1 MGLSARDIAFI
12 IALCGVT
19 TLNVFLLG
27 AVTVALPTIGRD
39 LNFQEGNLYWPVNV
53 NSLSFG
59 GLLLFCGR
67 LGDIL
72 GGRFMFLVG
81 SLWFA
86 IWSLA
91 TAFVP
96 SSNVFIVDMALLGIG
111 SAANTPAAIGLCS
124 SYFPPGANRNK
135 AFSALGVGSPVGF
148 ILGLVAS
155 GLLTESR
162 ATWRSLF
169 YIQAGL
175 AVFFVCLALVVFP
188 KDHANRRYDKGLDWG
203 GAVLSTTGLGLL
215 TFGLSDSTIAQKG
228 WLAPQ
233 VLSLFLVSIVV
244 LVAFVFFEHWRESRH
259 MSVLMPLSIW
269 RQPGAKL
276 GPLVGVVFF
285 GWFSFDTLSYFF
297 TLYFQQVQLLD
308 PMQTSLRFIPMA
320 IAGTLPS
327 IAAGY
332 YVARVPA
339 YILML
344 SGLLVS
350 LASSV
355 IFALINPDISFW
367 YMAFFMMITVS
378 GVAIIYPLGNQQIAL
393 SLDEDSQSL
402 AGGIFSVTARLAI
415 AIGLAVTSGIV
426 DSVSKAYNNKH
437 PDLDAQSP
445 EVLLV
450 GFRAAG
456 WTCFASTLLGIVI
469 VIIGLRDLGVIGK
482 KTRASDGAA
491 QSDEGKSKSGQ
502 IDPGSLK

>member
-27 AVTVALPTIGRD
+27 AVTVALLTIGRD
-39 LNFQEGNLYWPVNV
+39 LNFQEGNLYWPMNV

-96 SSNVFIVDMALLGIG
+96 SSNFFIVDMALLGIG

-124 SYFPPGANRNK
+124 NK
-135 AFSALGVGSPVGF
+135 AFSALGIGSPVGF

-175 AVFFVCLALVVFP
+175 AVFFVCLALVVLP
-188 KDHANRRYDKGLDWG
+188 KDHSNRRYDKVQLALAFNVW
-203 GAVLSTTGLGLL
+203 ALR
-215 TFGLSDSTIAQKG
+215 STIAQKG

-233 VLSLFLVSIVV
+233 VLSYSSYPSLCWSHLSFRALEGIKTK
-244 LVAFVFFEHWRESRH
+244 
-259 MSVLMPLSIW
+259 SVLMPLSIW

-285 GWFSFDTLSYFF
+285 GWFSFDTLSYSLRYINSPSLMVFS
-297 TLYFQQVQLLD
+297 FQQVQLLD
-308 PMQTSLRFIPMA
+308 PLQTSLRFIPMA

-350 LASSV
+350 LASGV
-355 IFALINPDISFW
+355 IFALIDPDLSFW
-367 YMAFFMMITVS
+367 CMAFFMMITVA
-378 GVAIIYPLGNQQIAL
+378 GVAVVYPLGNQQIAV

-402 AGGIFSVTARLAI
+402 AGGIFSLAT
-415 AIGLAVTSGIV
+415 AIGLAVASEIA
-426 DSVSKAYNNKH
+426 DSVSKTYNNKH

-445 EVLLV
+445 EVLMV

-469 VIIGLRDLGVIGK
+469 VILGLRDLARAQHNQTRPVRSRTKETQNRSSK
-482 KTRASDGAA
+482 K
-491 QSDEGKSKSGQ
+491 GQ
-502 IDPGSLK
+502 LFRPRITDSAPTTGQGLSP

>member
-27 AVTVALPTIGRD
+27 AVTVALLTIGRD
-39 LNFQEGNLYWPVNV
+39 LNFQEGNLYWPMNV

-96 SSNVFIVDMALLGIG
+96 SSNFFIVDMALLGIG

-135 AFSALGVGSPVGF
+135 AFSALGIGSPVGF

-175 AVFFVCLALVVFP
+175 AIFFVCLALVVLP
-188 KDHANRRYDKGLDWG
+188 KDHSNRRYDKGLDWG

-215 TFGLSDSTIAQKG
+215 TFGLSDSTIAQK
-228 WLAPQ
+228 A
-233 VLSLFLVSIVV
+233 LFLVSIVV

-259 MSVLMPLSIW
+259 KSVLMPLSIW

-308 PMQTSLRFIPMA
+308 PLQTSLRFIPMA

-350 LASSV
+350 LASGV
-355 IFALINPDISFW
+355 IFALIDPDLSFW
-367 YMAFFMMITVS
+367 CMAFFMMITADIAVA
-378 GVAIIYPLGNQQIAL
+378 GVAVVYPLGNQQIAV

-402 AGGIFSVTARLAI
+402 AGGIFSVTTRLAT
-415 AIGLAVTSGIV
+415 AIGLAVASEIA
-426 DSVSKAYNNKH
+426 DSVSKTYNNKH

-445 EVLLV
+445 EVLMV

-469 VIIGLRDLGVIGK
+469 VILGLRDLGIIGK
-482 KTRASDGAA
+482 KTRASEGAA
-491 QSDEGKSKSGQ
+491 QSDEASSKSDQ
-502 IDPGSLK
+502 RDPESLK

>member
-12 IALCGVT
+12 VALCGVT

-53 NSLSFG
+53 NALSFG

-67 LGDIL
+67 LGDIF

-81 SLWFA
+81 SIWFA

-96 SSNVFIVDMALLGIG
+96 SSNFFIADMALLGVG

-135 AFSALGVGSPVGF
+135 AFSALGVASPVGF
-148 ILGLVAS
+148 ILGLIAS

-188 KDHANRRYDKGLDWG
+188 KNHSNRRYDKGLDWG
-203 GAVLSTTGLGLL
+203 GAILSTTGLGLL
-215 TFGLSDSTIAQKG
+215 TFGISDSTSAQKG

-244 LVAFVFFEHWRESRH
+244 LVAFVFFERWRESRNL
-259 MSVLMPLSIW
+259 SVLMPLSIW

-276 GPLVGVVFF
+276 GPLVGVIFF
-285 GWFSFDTLSYFF
+285 GWLSFDTLSYFF

-308 PMQTSLRFIPMA
+308 PLQTSLRFIPMA
-320 IAGTLPS
+320 IAGALPS

-344 SGLLVS
+344 IGLLVS

-355 IFALINPDISFW
+355 IFALINPDLNFW
-367 YMAFFMMITVS
+367 YMAFFMMITVA
-378 GVAIIYPLGNQQIAL
+378 GVAIVYPLGNQQIAV

-402 AGGIFSVTARLAI
+402 AGGIFSVTTRLAT
-415 AIGLAVTSGIV
+415 ALGLAVTSEIA

-437 PDLDAQSP
+437 PDLSAQSS
-445 EVLLV
+445 EVLMV

-469 VIIGLRDLGVIGK
+469 VIFGLRGLGIIGK
-482 KTRASDGAA
+482 KTSASEDAA
-491 QSDEGKSKSGQ
+491 KSDDDNSRLSQSDPE
-502 IDPGSLK
+502 SLK